1 MKRRPSPNTLGRLTF
16 FVFSLVL
23 WTMLSSSVLSRVG
36 ARAEKPATPKLVG
49 ITPDVVVSG
58 SNPVTL
64 HLHGTALAGLSKVTV
79 LNCDRTHLDLPVKW
93 EANKATLELPASLL
107 SKVCVLR
114 VSAGPNDGLPVGVAD
129 PQLAKLK
136 VPAYDPD
143 TSPGWGGMFNYVFG
157 SAQPQLPNSDD
168 ATVGI
173 SFTNPMPQP
182 VFILGK
188 NGTSLF
194 RLQVLAQKNNDESDK
209 STLSLWLPGVRPGD
223 VQWGPKDVEDFW
235 LGTLS
240 IDGSQIVF
248 RQALADMVQEPAGTP
263 DQHRRATILQTLRRG
278 GLEAALVGL
287 ERHSRGA
294 R

>member
-1 MKRRPSPNTLGRLTF
+1 MKRRPSSNALGRVTP
-16 FVFSLVL
+16 FVFGLAL
-23 WTMLSSSVLSRVG
+23 WTMLSSLVLSRVV
-36 ARAEKPATPKLVG
+36 AREEKPATPKLVG

-79 LNCDRTHLDLPVKW
+79 LDCDRTHLDLPVKW

-107 SKVCVLR
+107 SKFCVLR
-114 VSAGPNDGLPVGVAD
+114 VSTGSNDGLPVGVAD
-129 PQLAKLK
+129 PELAKLK
-136 VPAYDPD
+136 APAYDQD
-143 TSPGWGGMFNYVFG
+143 ASPGWGGMFNYVFG

-182 VFILGK
+182 IFILGK
-188 NGTSLF
+188 NGTALF
-194 RLQVLAQKNNDESDK
+194 RLQVLPQKNNDESDK

-223 VQWGPKDVEDFW
+223 VQWGPKDKENFW

-240 IDGSQIVF
+240 PDGSQVTF
-248 RQALADMVQEPAGTP
+248 RQSLSDMVQEPADTP
-263 DQHRRATILQTLRRG
+263 N
-278 GLEAALVGL
+278 
-287 ERHSRGA
+287 A